1 MMNEPLFFRIT
12 SYTDAIAAFAAASGQ
27 DRPLA
32 LISPQTVLY
41 AQGAAWFLSLCH
53 QAATHFP
60 QVPCTMIVDCAD
72 AAGYALAALDAGAPA
87 LALNAMPAPAR
98 QRLQDIARQMG
109 RTVYTDPL
117 PL

>member
-1 MMNEPLFFRIT
+1 
-12 SYTDAIAAFAAASGQ
+12 
-27 DRPLA
+27 
-32 LISPQTVLY
+32 
-41 AQGAAWFLSLCH
+41 
-53 QAATHFP
+53 
-60 QVPCTMIVDCAD
+60 MIVDCAD